1 MRELFLLITLH
12 FVPFPLPG
20 NPPLGKKSLKNIYI
34 KTLVQGSYTRV
45 REREAPKR
53 KHQNT

>member
-45 REREAPKR
+45 RERETPKR

>member
-20 NPPLGKKSLKNIYI
+20 NPPLGKKNKNIYI

-45 REREAPKR
+45 SEREAPKR